1 MLSYNERAELNAGQC
16 VDALTR
22 LSAGDE
28 RKGHGVP
35 RVIALVDAVL
45 TATLQSKDACTFH
58 LTRPSTHD
66 NELSDISVRH
76 QPRHITDEAVF
87 ITRVT

>member
-22 LSAGDE
+22 LRARDE
-28 RKGHGVP
+28 KKGHGVP
-35 RVIALVDAVL
+35 VL
-45 TATLQSKDACTFH
+45 TATLPSKDACTFH

-66 NELSDISVRH
+66 NELSNISVRH
-76 QPRHITDEAVF
+76 QPRHITDEAAF